1 MTESTAKF
9 SQGRASLMENL
20 LFRFRA
26 VWLLFFAVITAFLLY
41 NALQVRPDASFNK
54 MIPENHEFIQ
64 NFYEYQDDLA
74 ALGNAIRVSVET
86 TEGTI
91 FDEEY
96 QDILR
101 QVTDEL
107 SYIPGVNRSQIRS
120 IWTPNVRWSEV
131 TEEGFVGGPVIPDT
145 YDGSEQSLEQLRQNV
160 LRSGEVGNLVA
171 NNFRSALVYVPL
183 TEINPETGE
192 QIDYAEF
199 SQQLETLVREQYSS
213 DTINIQI
220 VGFAKVVG
228 DLIEGA
234 NQVGMFFIL
243 AMIITFVMLFLYSR
257 CVRSSLIVLTCSII
271 AVIWQLGIIHLIGS
285 GINPYS
291 MLVPFLV
298 FAIGVSHGVQLINA
312 VMANRVDGADKMMA
326 SRYAFRGLYVAG
338 LTALASDA
346 IGFTTL
352 MVIDIAVIQ
361 ELAIAAS
368 IGVAVIVL
376 TNLGL
381 LPILTSYLDVSK
393 GGIKYLD
400 SKRHGKHPVVKTFAR
415 FATPNWAKGAIAVSV
430 VLAVFGLWQGQYQEI
445 GDLDSGAPE
454 LRPDSR
460 YNLDNAFMVE
470 NYSASTDIFVVM
482 AETAPGQC
490 IAYRNMALMDRF
502 QWHMENVEG
511 VQAVRSIVY
520 ASKMGMAGT
529 NEGNLKWYSINRDDF
544 VINASISQAP
554 GGLMNQECSMAPII
568 IYLNDHKAQTLNR
581 VVDNVR
587 AFSAEYPSDE
597 LDFLMAAGN
606 AGIEAATNK
615 VIETAQIEMLIWVY
629 SVVIALCLLTFR
641 SLRTVL
647 CIVLPLMFTT
657 IMSQA
662 LMAMLGIGVKVATL
676 PVIALGVGIG
686 VDYGIYIY
694 SKVREALREG
704 LSLADSYEYALTK
717 TGKAVGFTGL
727 TLAIG
732 VATWIWSPIKFQAD
746 MGILLTFMFLWN
758 MLGALIL
765 IPALAHV
772 FKVGPK
778 DAKKGTD
785 KA

>member
-1 MTESTAKF
+1 MTVSNAKF
-9 SQGRASLMENL
+9 SPGRASLMENL

-26 VWLLFFAVITAFLLY
+26 AWLIAFAVITAFLLY

-74 ALGNAIRVSVET
+74 SLGNAIRISLET

-91 FDEEY
+91 FDDEY
-96 QDILR
+96 QEILR

-131 TEEGFVGGPVIPDT
+131 TEDGFVGGPVIPDT
-145 YDGSEQSLEQLRQNV
+145 YDGSAESLEQLRQNV

-192 QIDYAEF
+192 QLDYAEF
-199 SQQLETLVREQYSS
+199 SRQLETLVREQYSS
-213 DTINIQI
+213 DNINIQI

-228 DLIEGA
+228 ELIEGA
-234 NQVGMFFIL
+234 NQVGMFFLL
-243 AMIITFVMLFLYSR
+243 AIVITFVMLFLYSR
-257 CVRSSLIVLTCSII
+257 CVRSSLIVLVCSMI

-298 FAIGVSHGVQLINA
+298 FAIGVSHGVQIISA
-312 VMANRVDGADKMMA
+312 VMANRVEGADKTMA
-326 SRYAFRGLYVAG
+326 SRLAFRGLYIAG

-352 MVIDIAVIQ
+352 LVIDIAVIQ

-368 IGVAVIVL
+368 IGVAIIVL

-393 GGIKYLD
+393 RGINHLQNKPEHEHL
-400 SKRHGKHPVVKTFAR
+400 VVKTFAR
-415 FATPNWAKGAIAVSV
+415 FATPSRAKAALGVSL
-430 VLAVFGLWQGQYQEI
+430 VLVIFGLWKGQDQEI

-454 LRPDSR
+454 LRADSR
-460 YNLDNAFMVE
+460 YNLDNAFLVE
-470 NYSASTDIFVVM
+470 NYSSSTDIFVVM

-490 IAYRNMALMDRF
+490 IAYQNMALMDRF

-511 VQAVRSIVY
+511 VQAVRSVVY

-529 NEGNLKWYSINRDDF
+529 NEGNLKWYSVNRDDF

-554 GGLMNQECSMAPII
+554 SGLMNQQCSMAPII
-568 IYLNDHKAQTLNR
+568 VYLNDHKAQTLDR

-587 AFSAEYPSDE
+587 AFSAEYPSDSV
-597 LDFLMAAGN
+597 DFLLAAGN
-606 AGIEAATNK
+606 SGIEAATNK

-629 SVVIALCLLTFR
+629 GVVIALCLLTFR

-686 VDYGIYIY
+686 VDYGIYIF

-704 LSLADSYEYALTK
+704 LTLKESYEYALAK

-746 MGILLTFMFLWN
+746 MGILLTFMFVWN

-778 DAKKGTD
+778 VAKQGSD

>member
-1 MTESTAKF
+1 MQTTQQIHGK
-9 SQGRASLMENL
+9 ASLMEQL
-20 LFRFRA
+20 LFKYRVFWM
-26 VWLLFFAVITAFLLY
+26 VLFAALTAFLLY
-41 NALQVRPDASFNK
+41 HAAQVRPDASFRK
-54 MIPENHEFIQ
+54 MIPANHEFVQ
-64 NFYEYQDDLA
+64 NYFKYEDDLA
-74 ALGNAIRVSVET
+74 AMGNAIRVSVET
-86 TEGTI
+86 TEGSI
-91 FDEEY
+91 FDAEY
-96 QDILR
+96 QEILS

-107 SYIPGVNRSQIRS
+107 SYIPGVNRSGLRS

-145 YDGSEQSLEQLRQNV
+145 YDGSQESIEQLRQNV

-171 NNFRSALVYVPL
+171 NNFRSALIYVPL
-183 TEINPETGE
+183 NEIDPETGE
-192 QIDYAEF
+192 RLDYHLF
-199 SQQLETLVREQYSS
+199 SQRIESLVRDQYES
-213 DTINIQI
+213 DGINIQV

-228 DLIEGA
+228 DLIDGA
-234 NQVGMFFIL
+234 VQVAGFFLL
-243 AMIITFVMLFLYSR
+243 ALIITFGMLYLYSR
-257 CVRSSLIVLTCSII
+257 CIRSSFVVLLCSVI
-271 AVIWQLGIIHLIGS
+271 AVIWQLGIIKLIGS

-298 FAIGVSHGVQLINA
+298 FAIGVSHGVQIINA
-312 VMANRVDGADKMMA
+312 VIAYRVEGEDKFNA
-326 SRYAFRGLYVAG
+326 SRLAFRSLYVAG

-352 MVIDIAVIQ
+352 MVIDIEVIK

-381 LPILTSYLDVSK
+381 LPILTSYIDVSK
-393 GGIKYLD
+393 RGVNYLRETQKKD
-400 SKRHGKHPVVKTFAR
+400 HPVLTMFAR
-415 FATPNWAKGAIAVSV
+415 FAQPNWAKGAIAVAIV
-430 VLAVFGLWQGQYQEI
+430 MAAFGLWQGQKLQI

-454 LRPDSR
+454 LRADSR
-460 YNLDNAFMVE
+460 YNLDNAFMVA

-490 IAYRNMALMDRF
+490 IAWENMVLMDRF
-502 QWHMENVEG
+502 QWHMENVPG
-511 VQAVRSIVY
+511 VQTTRSITYV
-520 ASKMGMAGT
+520 SKMGMAGI
-529 NEGNLKWYSINRDDF
+529 NEGNNKWYSINRDDF

-554 GGLMNQECSMAPII
+554 SGLMNRDCSMAPMIL
-568 IYLNDHKAQTLNR
+568 YLNDHKADMLNR
-581 VVDNVR
+581 VVDEVR
-587 AFSAEYPSDE
+587 AFAAQFPTDE

-615 VIETAQIEMLIWVY
+615 VIEQAQFEMLLWVY

-641 SLRTVL
+641 SIRTVL

-662 LMAMLGIGVKVATL
+662 LMATLGIGVKVATL

-694 SKVREALREG
+694 SKVREALKQNMN
-704 LSLADSYEYALTK
+704 LAESYAYALSK

-732 VATWIWSPIKFQAD
+732 VATWMWSPIKFQAD
-746 MGILLTFMFLWN
+746 MGLLLTFMFIWN

-772 FKVGPK
+772 FRVGPK
-778 DAKKGTD
+778 PGD
-785 KA
+785 KEPTM